1 MINTSRQINALT
13 CTCDLEILLI
23 QEIMAINKELF
34 CLKFADTILS
44 KESLIPTSI
53 DIDKTFI
60 S

>member
-1 MINTSRQINALT
+1 MINTSRQIDVL
-13 CTCDLEILLI
+13 TCDLEILIIL
-23 QEIMAINKELF
+23 EIMDINKELF

-44 KESLIPTSI
+44 KKSLIPTTI

>member
-1 MINTSRQINALT
+1 MINTSRQIDVL
-13 CTCDLEILLI
+13 TCDLEILLI
-23 QEIMAINKELF
+23 LEIMAINKELF

-44 KESLIPTSI
+44 KISLISTTI